1 MCILQESQHN
11 IFIIFFF
18 WYVFTYVAMY
28 YKLKE
33 KDSVIPKT
41 KGPVDAIVYVQFN
54 LNYVQT
60 IQYKTSHVRK

>member
-11 IFIIFFF
+11 ILIIFF
-18 WYVFTYVAMY
+18 WYVFTYVAIMY

-54 LNYVQT
+54 LKYVQT